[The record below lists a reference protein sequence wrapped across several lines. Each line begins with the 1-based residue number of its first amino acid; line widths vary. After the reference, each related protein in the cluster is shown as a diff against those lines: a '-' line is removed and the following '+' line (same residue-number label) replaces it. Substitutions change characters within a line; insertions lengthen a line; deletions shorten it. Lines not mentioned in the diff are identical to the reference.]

1 MYINKLEKKLKVSEQ
16 ILKEKCWLK
25 MLIKK
30 VLMNLVKI
38 FLIIKSINEN
48 KSIVLSVI
56 SIENLKTLKTHIRH
70 NYIWK
75 IVFDKCCS
83 NNDTIYEKEEPFE
96 LLKILGSIITE

>member
-1 MYINKLEKKLKVSEQ
+1 MYSNKLEKKLKVSQQ

-30 VLMNLVKI
+30 VLMNLVKK

-56 SIENLKTLKTHIRH
+56 STENLKTLKYHTLDI
-70 NYIWK
+70 I
-75 IVFDKCCS
+75 
-83 NNDTIYEKEEPFE
+83 IYEKLF
-96 LLKILGSIITE
+96 LTNAVVITIQYMKKKNLSNCWKFLVPL